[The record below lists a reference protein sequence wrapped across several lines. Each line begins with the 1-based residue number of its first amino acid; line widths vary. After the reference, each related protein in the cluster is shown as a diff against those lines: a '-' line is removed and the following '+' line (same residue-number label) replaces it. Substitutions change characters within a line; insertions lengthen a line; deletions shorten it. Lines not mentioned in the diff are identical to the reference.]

1 MAQPHRPCPALSQ
14 QGSCIN
20 RLKLSP
26 DAPGSG
32 YSQSTATP
40 SRPYWLMRLTMLFTN
55 VVRPVPLAAK
65 ASKAESSPL
74 FHPPTEIDTL
84 TLLAWLRDT
93 SDESFDGLSTAR
105 SVPLPLGS
113 TKA

>member
-1 MAQPHRPCPALSQ
+1 MAELS
-14 QGSCIN
+14 SFNN

-26 DAPGSG
+26 HAPESG
-32 YSQSTATP
+32 YSQSTSTP
-40 SRPYWLMRLTMLFTN
+40 SRLYWLMRLTMLFTN